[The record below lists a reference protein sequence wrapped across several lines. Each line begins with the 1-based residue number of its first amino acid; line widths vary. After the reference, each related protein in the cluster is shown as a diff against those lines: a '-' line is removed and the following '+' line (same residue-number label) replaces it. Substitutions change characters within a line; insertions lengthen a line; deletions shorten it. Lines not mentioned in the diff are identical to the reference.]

1 MADNTRHSTLLPTVA
16 VLMVVGLAV
25 YITWFIAPHF
35 EDHFA
40 MYKMIVYET
49 NTGLTKNFH
58 YINDIMGWETLLGKL
73 QLAYPAISW
82 WSVAVGGTVLLCS
95 MCMAFMLGRA
105 AAQNRLPLSLW
116 LMLMTLILIF
126 TGWNVFWLHHNR
138 AAFAMASVGVLG
150 SLLQSGSH
158 GFYYTLKRIGWVAV
172 FAAGICWRFEAG
184 VAAFVLLAPLCFLS
198 TPFRW
203 SSIRAKVGLHTLTV
217 LGFIAVYLFK
227 TTVQPDFYYSIEPE
241 VEYELMNRR
250 NTVPLSQMQTAQD
263 SIRYSAVNEYWML
276 GDVEQT
282 SAAFMRSLIPKP
294 EGFFHRFFFFL
305 HQSRSSSPTISYT
318 EAVAQYGIV
327 LINFL
332 VLMWLMWSK
341 RQKWVALFL
350 TAYILFAVLLLS
362 VSFRVEGLQ
371 RVTQPFLQLLVMAI
385 CLVTVVSYRAGTSR
399 FWTVLSVLVT
409 VLNLNYLHSELK
421 MMDEISTNLK
431 KTEAHI
437 REQTAQYIDRSARP
451 YVLPFMDFTIFNTG
465 VFTPYNG
472 FNGKQLLF
480 FEYGQ
485 FSASPNFLATISRA
499 TGCKEL
505 DFKCRLQFLQNH
517 RKEFIVIGT
526 EQRLAFIEEYAQKMY
541 KLPLTLRTT
550 QRQHLIGNTYL
561 WLP

>member
-1 MADNTRHSTLLPTVA
+1 MADNTRHSTFLPTVA

-95 MCMAFMLGRA
+95 VWMAFMLGRA
-105 AAQNRLPLSLW
+105 AAQNRLPFSLW

-126 TGWNVFWLHHNR
+126 TEWNVFWLHHNR

-158 GFYYTLKRIGWVAV
+158 GFNYTLKRTGWVAV

-184 VAAFVLLAPLCFLS
+184 VAAFVLLAPL
-198 TPFRW
+198 
-203 SSIRAKVGLHTLTV
+203 
-217 LGFIAVYLFK
+217 
-227 TTVQPDFYYSIEPE
+227 
-241 VEYELMNRR
+241 
-250 NTVPLSQMQTAQD
+250 
-263 SIRYSAVNEYWML
+263 
-276 GDVEQT
+276 
-282 SAAFMRSLIPKP
+282 
-294 EGFFHRFFFFL
+294 
-305 HQSRSSSPTISYT
+305 
-318 EAVAQYGIV
+318 
-327 LINFL
+327 
-332 VLMWLMWSK
+332 
-341 RQKWVALFL
+341 
-350 TAYILFAVLLLS
+350 
-362 VSFRVEGLQ
+362 
-371 RVTQPFLQLLVMAI
+371 
-385 CLVTVVSYRAGTSR
+385 
-399 FWTVLSVLVT
+399 
-409 VLNLNYLHSELK
+409 
-421 MMDEISTNLK
+421 
-431 KTEAHI
+431 
-437 REQTAQYIDRSARP
+437 
-451 YVLPFMDFTIFNTG
+451 
-465 VFTPYNG
+465 
-472 FNGKQLLF
+472 F

-485 FSASPNFLATISRA
+485 FSASPNFLATIGRA

-505 DFKCRLQFLQNH
+505 DFKCWLQFLQNH
-517 RKEFIVIGT
+517 RKQFIVIGT
-526 EQRLAFIEEYAQKMY
+526 EQGLAFIEEYAQKMY